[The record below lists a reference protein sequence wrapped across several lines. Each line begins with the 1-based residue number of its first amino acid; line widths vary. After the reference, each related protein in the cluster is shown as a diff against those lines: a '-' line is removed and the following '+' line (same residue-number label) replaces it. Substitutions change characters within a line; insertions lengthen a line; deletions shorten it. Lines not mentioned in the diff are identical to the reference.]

1 MYKGWDKFIM
11 DSTNALGGS
20 GVAAVDP
27 STGGKNVPRKF
38 TDEEVL
44 QVRRRIDNK
53 ERYGEPV
60 SDEEK
65 AFARKIGA
73 I

>member
-1 MYKGWDKFIM
+1 MQPWDTFIKG
-11 DSTNALGGS
+11 STNALGGS
-20 GVAAVDP
+20 SVAAVDP

-38 TDEEVL
+38 TDKEVL
-44 QVRRRIDNK
+44 QVRRQIDNK
-53 ERYGEPV
+53 LRYGQPV